1 MIITRSQITDCLNSY
16 VKDNIVDAQWH
27 ISLVNDFMFL
37 INGDN
42 FDAEKLVNWNYI
54 ESVIQDNKENE
65 YGKKV
70 LMRKNPEMYISALFL
85 VVIKHINNRKLI
97 K

>member
-1 MIITRSQITDCLNSY
+1 MKNMIITRSQITDCLNSY

-37 INGDN
+37 LNGDN

-54 ESVIQDNKENE
+54 KSIIQDNKENE
-65 YGKKV
+65 YGKRV

-85 VVIKHINNRKLI
+85 VVINHINN
-97 K
+97 